1 MGGKQLG
8 FTDYELTT
16 AKKRTKREKFLA
28 EMESVVPWAALLALI
43 EPHYPKASKKGGRP
57 PYPLATMLRIHLLQQ
72 WYSLSDPAMEEALI
86 EVPTMRR
93 FAGIELISDR
103 IPDET
108 TILTFRHLLEKH
120 GLGEQIFDTVK
131 ALLADR
137 GVTMRQGTIVDA
149 TLIAAPSS
157 TKNKEGKRD
166 PEMHQTKKGNQWYHR
181 SAEGCAYGMKVHT
194 GVDKDSGLI
203 HSVVVTAANVHDLT
217 PAAELLHGDEEVI
230 YGDAGYQGIAKRP
243 EMAGRTAEFR
253 VAMRP
258 GKRRAIP
265 DSAEGKLLDLVETAK
280 AHIRSKVEH
289 PFRVIKQQFGFQK
302 TRLRGLDKNRCKI
315 NVLAALSNLYQ
326 SRRQLIAAA

>member
-1 MGGKQLG
+1 MSGKQLG
-8 FTDYELTT
+8 FSDYELTT
-16 AKKRTKREKFLA
+16 AKKQTKREKFLS
-28 EMESVVPWAALLALI
+28 EMEVVVPWQALIDLI
-43 EPHYPKASKKGGRP
+43 EPHYPKVSKKGGRP
-57 PYPLATMLRIHLLQQ
+57 PYPLATMLRVHLLQQ

-93 FAGIELISDR
+93 FAGINLISDR

-120 GLGEQIFDTVK
+120 GLGEQIFETVK
-131 ALLADR
+131 AHLSER
-137 GVTMRQGTIVDA
+137 GMTMRQGTIVDA

-166 PEMHQTKKGNQWYHR
+166 PEMHQTKKGNQWYF
-181 SAEGCAYGMKVHT
+181 GMKVHA

-217 PAAELLHGDEEVI
+217 PAAELLHGEEKVV
-230 YGDAGYQGIAKRP
+230 YADAGYQGIAKRP
-243 EMAGRTAEFR
+243 EMAGRTTDFR

-258 GKRRAIP
+258 GKRRVLP
-265 DSAEGKLLDLVETAK
+265 DTSEGRLADLVETAK
-280 AHIRSKVEH
+280 AHIRSKGEH

-302 TRLRGLDKNRCKI
+302 TRLRGLAKNRCKI
-315 NVLAALSNLYQ
+315 NVLAALSNLFQ
-326 SRRQLIAAA
+326 ARHQLLTAA

>member
-8 FTDYELTT
+8 FSDYELTT
-16 AKKRTKREKFLA
+16 AKKQTKREKFLS
-28 EMESVVPWAALLALI
+28 EMEVVVPWQALIDLI

-120 GLGEQIFDTVK
+120 GLGEQIFEVVK
-131 ALLADR
+131 AHLSAR
-137 GVTMRQGTIVDA
+137 GMTMRQGTIVDA

-166 PEMHQTKKGNQWYHR
+166 PEMHQTKKGNQWY
-181 SAEGCAYGMKVHT
+181 YGMKIHI

-203 HSVVVTAANVHDLT
+203 HSVATTAANVHDLT
-217 PAAELLHGDEEVI
+217 PVAELLHGDEEVV
-230 YGDAGYQGIAKRP
+230 YGDAGYNGIAKRRDI
-243 EMAGRTAEFR
+243 AGNSSDRDG
-253 VAMRP
+253 P
-258 GKRRAIP
+258 
-265 DSAEGKLLDLVETAK
+265 
-280 AHIRSKVEH
+280 
-289 PFRVIKQQFGFQK
+289 
-302 TRLRGLDKNRCKI
+302 
-315 NVLAALSNLYQ
+315 
-326 SRRQLIAAA
+326 SRRLLLAVVTRTRQGRASVPGYQTTVRLPENPAAWHGQEPLQGQRDRCTHEPILSAPPVALGDMNGGNGVSGGPQ

>member
-8 FTDYELTT
+8 FSDYEQTT
-16 AKKRTKREKFLA
+16 AKKQTKREKFLA
-28 EMESVVPWAALLALI
+28 EMEAVVPWQALITLI
-43 EPHYPKASKKGGRP
+43 EPHYPKSSKKGGRP

-131 ALLADR
+131 AHLSER
-137 GVTMRQGTIVDA
+137 GMTMRQGTIVDA

-157 TKNKEGKRD
+157 TKNRAGKRD
-166 PEMHQTKKGNQWYHR
+166 PEMHQTKKGNQWY
-181 SAEGCAYGMKVHT
+181 YGMKVHM
-194 GVDKDSGLI
+194 GVDKDSGLV
-203 HSVVVTAANVHDLT
+203 HSVVTTAAHVHDLT
-217 PAAELLHGDEEVI
+217 PVADLLHGDEAVV

-243 EMAGRTAEFR
+243 EMAGRTTEFR

-258 GKRRAIP
+258 GKRRALP
-265 DSAEGKLLDLVETAK
+265 DTPEGRLLDLIETAK
-280 AHIRSKVEH
+280 AHIRSKGEH

-302 TRLRGLDKNRCKI
+302 TRLRGIAKNRCKV
-315 NVLAALSNLYQ
+315 NVLAALTNLFLV
-326 SRRQLIAAA
+326 RRQLLAAI